1 MKPYKIDF
9 SSCTYSGEMCEHRD
23 TNSGECFI
31 LFTDSKEKMH
41 EPVCF
46 FRDEMAPNFSVKILE
61 PLIKRFSGSEQEQ
74 LKFIDLSE
82 HDIWL
87 PRRDEKLVG
96 KVTGCR
102 VKDGYP
108 YDFYAFGFT
117 PFSFYFDPFLKGD
130 PIEDP
135 DNPDVL
141 RILKDAEQ
149 EILNTYN
156 SIVNYGRNGSSKE
169 FTMSDFLWEKS
180 TRGCE
185 VWNFWQCYFFIKR

>member
-9 SSCTYSGEMCEHRD
+9 SSYTYSGEMYEHCD
-23 TNSGECFI
+23 TNSGECSI
-31 LFTDSKEKMH
+31 LFTDDIGKMY
-41 EPVCF
+41 EPVSF
-46 FRDEMAPNFSVKILE
+46 FRDEMASNFYVKIME
-61 PLIKRFSGSEQEQ
+61 PLIRRFSASEQGQ

-82 HDIWL
+82 HDIWM

-102 VKDGYP
+102 VKNGFP

-130 PIEDP
+130 PIEAS

-156 SIVNYGRNGSSKE
+156 SIVNYGRNGNSKE
-169 FTMSDFLWEKS
+169 FTMSDFLWEES
-180 TRGCE
+180 TRKCE
-185 VWNFWQCYFFIKR
+185 GWNFWQCYFFTRK